1 MSGLDSLIEYQGFYD
16 YINHFIS
23 GIVLIIGIEIT
34 YGSHPLYK
42 VRMRSLCRG
51 LILLIVTQRSVQLF
65 RVSISSRKPKTPECE
80 SVREFYL
87 FTIHFSLFTDF
98 AFPARDF

>member
-1 MSGLDSLIEYQGFYD
+1 MGYFGDVHDG
-16 YINHFIS
+16 
-23 GIVLIIGIEIT
+23 
-34 YGSHPLYK
+34 LYK
-42 VRMRSLCRG
+42 VHMWSLYG
-51 LILLIVTQRSVQLF
+51 GGILLIVTQRSVQLF